1 MCHAL
6 ALGADRDFR
15 SRSTGLS
22 VIHQSIL
29 SGSVMACA
37 YLLLNGARVGA
48 VDAAGA
54 GDTPLHLAARGGGT
68 GQVRLLF
75 LFEFE
80 NSVTRRFFFK
90 SPIRIAAQTIRGQ
103 GGGIPIG

>member
-1 MCHAL
+1 
-6 ALGADRDFR
+6 
-15 SRSTGLS
+15 
-22 VIHQSIL
+22 
-29 SGSVMACA
+29 MACA

-80 NSVTRRFFFK
+80 NSVTRRFFKK
-90 SPIRIAAQTIRGQ
+90 SPIRGVKIAKKSPAFLENYLKSPEFWAKIAAQTIRGQ
-103 GGGIPIG
+103 GGRGIPIG